1 MAVSNGGEGGRVSKG
16 RSHRVGGGGVVC
28 SALDGVGVS
37 RGGIYGGGRLKS
49 LA

>member
-1 MAVSNGGEGGRVSKG
+1 MVWQCQMVGREGGCAKAVPIGSA
-16 RSHRVGGGGVVC
+16 VAWVVC

-37 RGGIYGGGRLKS
+37 RGGVGRLKS